1 VDEGIR
7 AWCHRALRRAHTG
20 LEAGTGGGSVPS
32 RFIKPRAD
40 DVGLV
45 DLRRILAAFV
55 IDMDILALVA
65 QDPPA
70 VRQP

>member
-7 AWCHRALRRAHTG
+7 AWCHRALRRAHVG
-20 LEAGTGGGSVPS
+20 REAGTGGGSVPS
-32 RFIKPRAD
+32 PFIEPRAD

-45 DLRRILAAFV
+45 DLQRILAAFV
-55 IDMDILALVA
+55 IEMDILALVA

-70 VRQP
+70 ALQP